1 MSVVVVG
8 DARDSGVVLRPCNV
22 PMQVLGVEL
31 PKYESHGLLSR
42 QTTVGRSK
50 LGLDL
55 DLV

>member
-1 MSVVVVG
+1 VVVG

-42 QTTVGRSK
+42 QITVGRSK